1 MPDSLSAAP
10 QQTPAIRRERDF
22 IEATS
27 KLCSYRLD
35 SRPGIALTPIE
46 LRHAP
51 DRLTFVGRLLS
62 ANPQVAKH
70 PDMVLELAR
79 KLVAEKWSGASEVRV
94 LTMLSEA
101 STAAGDWNLA
111 SEMCGR
117 TVRAVEALRKR
128 SSRSSGGAEPTEQE
142 DADVAAEQAWRACF
156 QLGKHEGWTSDPRKK
171 LDALGQALTLCPPE
185 RIQDIL
191 PVWNKLE
198 LQVAQEAL
206 LSEKEKEEAK
216 SAGRRGARGEAAPGA
231 AHAAEAAA
239 RAAASAAAGATAA
252 GAARVA
258 GFLAAAAAR
267 GAANVASGTASN
279 HPSSSSSAANT
290 PTSPRSFTPLQASRL
305 ASPTSVTH
313 AGASASHLAHETA
326 AAASHTFRRAAAFFG
341 GGGGAPGGPATRQE
355 PASPSRSSIRSS
367 TPTTPPRSPARGP
380 AGIKLDPAPPPRNA
394 GSRFAAALGGLTD
407 PAARE
412 SPPPTSPPRG
422 ATISPARH
430 AIGPGASGGG
440 VTGFGLRAG
449 LSNTLTAGV
458 GWLIGA
464 DEMLEDERRRREQEE
479 AQAQERERTRRA
491 AAEQDRTR
499 LVRVHEKNRP
509 SPSGA
514 SSTAST
520 PRTSSP
526 TTQVASSARPGGK
539 LKLGAKP
546 VGRTKLQTTKVAAAV
561 PKPPPATT
569 EAADAD
575 DWDAW

>member
-51 DRLTFVGRLLS
+51 DRLTFIGRLLS

-79 KLVAEKWSGASEVRV
+79 KLVAEKWTGASEVRV

-117 TVRAVEALRKR
+117 TVRAVETLRKR
-128 SSRSSGGAEPTEQE
+128 SSRSSSGAAPTEQAE
-142 DADVAAEQAWRACF
+142 DADAAAEQAWRACF

-216 SAGRRGARGEAAPGA
+216 SAGRRGARGEVPPGA

-267 GAANVASGTASN
+267 GAANVASGSA
-279 HPSSSSSAANT
+279 SSSSAANT

-305 ASPTSVTH
+305 ASPTSATH

-341 GGGGAPGGPATRQE
+341 GGGGGVTGGPATRPE

-380 AGIKLDPAPPPRNA
+380 AGIKLDPAPPPRHA

-407 PAARE
+407 PVARE
-412 SPPPTSPPRG
+412 SSIPTSPPRG
-422 ATISPARH
+422 ANLSPARH
-430 AIGPGASGGG
+430 AAGLSASGGG

-479 AQAQERERTRRA
+479 AQAQERERPRC

-499 LVRVHEKNRP
+499 LVPVFEKNRP
-509 SPSGA
+509 PGA
-514 SSTAST
+514 SAPISTP

-526 TTQVASSARPGGK
+526 TTQSASTARPGGK

-546 VGRTKLQTTKVAAAV
+546 VGRTKLQATKVAAAV
-561 PKPPPATT
+561 PKPPPAKT
-569 EAADAD
+569 ETADAD

>member
-51 DRLTFVGRLLS
+51 DRLTFIGRLLS
-62 ANPQVAKH
+62 ANPKVAKH

-128 SSRSSGGAEPTEQE
+128 FLRSSSGAEPTEQE
-142 DADVAAEQAWRACF
+142 EDADAAAEQAWRACF

-216 SAGRRGARGEAAPGA
+216 SAGRRGARGEAPPGA

-267 GAANVASGTASN
+267 GAANVASGSASN
-279 HPSSSSSAANT
+279 PASSSSAANT

-305 ASPTSVTH
+305 ASPTSATH

-341 GGGGAPGGPATRQE
+341 GGGGVTGGPATRQE

-380 AGIKLDPAPPPRNA
+380 AGIKLDPAPPPRHA

-422 ATISPARH
+422 ANLSPARR
-430 AIGPGASGGG
+430 AAAGPPAAAGG

-464 DEMLEDERRRREQEE
+464 DEMLEDERRRREQEQ

-491 AAEQDRTR
+491 AEQDRTR
-499 LVRVHEKNRP
+499 LVPVHEKNRP
-509 SPSGA
+509 PGA
-514 SSTAST
+514 PANAAT

-526 TTQVASSARPGGK
+526 TAQAASSARPGGK

-546 VGRTKLQTTKVAAAV
+546 VGRTKLQATKVAAAV
-561 PKPPPATT
+561 PKPPPVKT
-569 EAADAD
+569 ETADAD